1 MKGGRFMLLVIFM
14 NTFCCVLNILN
25 GNVEAALGW
34 GVAVIWSVR
43 CHGQNMRIESM
54 IERIER
60 MIERM
65 EGERGGDDDFKRS
78 LD

>member
-43 CHGQNMRIESM
+43 CHGQDMR
-54 IERIER
+54 
-60 MIERM
+60 IERM